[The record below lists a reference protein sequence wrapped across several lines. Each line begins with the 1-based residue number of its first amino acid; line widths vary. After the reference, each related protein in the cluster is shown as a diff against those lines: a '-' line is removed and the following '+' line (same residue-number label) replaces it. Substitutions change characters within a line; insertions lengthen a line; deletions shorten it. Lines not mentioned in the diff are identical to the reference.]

1 MHKILLFLNGGA
13 ALVSIILF
21 IQLGV
26 PDRHQMPFLAYLL
39 IIAPIA
45 SLVNLT
51 ALLNKND
58 PTVVER
64 SEKQQIK
71 ELKRQIE
78 IEELQA
84 KLIRLQDSNK
94 GRDSQ
99 SDV

>member
-1 MHKILLFLNGGA
+1 MYKILLFLNGGA
-13 ALVSIILF
+13 ALAFIILF
-21 IQLGV
+21 AQFGL

-39 IIAPIA
+39 MIAPIV
-45 SLVNLT
+45 SLTNLM

-84 KLIRLQDSNK
+84 KLIRLQGSNK